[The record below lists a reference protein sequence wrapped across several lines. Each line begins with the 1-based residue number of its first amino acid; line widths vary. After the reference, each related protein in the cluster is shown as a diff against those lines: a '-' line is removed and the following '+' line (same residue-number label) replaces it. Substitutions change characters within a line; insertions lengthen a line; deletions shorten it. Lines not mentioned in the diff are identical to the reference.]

1 MVALR
6 ARKLR
11 TFLATLCLALMAL
24 LVAQAP
30 VAALD
35 QAQHSLSVDH
45 PAVALAGQVYFD
57 QGGHGADHDHE
68 PQVEAPADG
77 AGETPAHHHHSDGPQ
92 ISLLPRVDAVP
103 AFDAQPLVLRAP
115 NDAPP
120 AAGMIFGLER
130 PPRTPLEV
138 FA

>member
-11 TFLATLCLALMAL
+11 TFLATLCLALTAV
-24 LVAQAP
+24 LVSQAP
-30 VAALD
+30 IATLD
-35 QAQHSLSVDH
+35 QALHSLSIDH
-45 PAVALAGQVYFD
+45 PAITLAGQVYFD
-57 QGGHGADHDHE
+57 QDDHGADHDHE
-68 PQVEAPADG
+68 PQSEAPADG

-92 ISLLPRVDAVP
+92 ISLLPRAVAVP
-103 AFDAQPLVLRAP
+103 AIEGRSLVLRAP

-130 PPRTPLEV
+130 PPKMPLEV